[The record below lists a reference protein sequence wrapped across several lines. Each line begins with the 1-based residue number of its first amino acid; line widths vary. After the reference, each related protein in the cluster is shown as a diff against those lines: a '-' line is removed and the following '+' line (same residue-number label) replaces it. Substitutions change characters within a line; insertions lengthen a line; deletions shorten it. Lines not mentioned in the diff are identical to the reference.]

1 MEKLDLRPDGL
12 YRHQPA
18 TDAAWGRG
26 NGFAALGV
34 ALTLSELPRGTEA
47 HAHALRSYRNLMATL
62 LQWQTR
68 DGLWRNVV
76 DYPGAYAEFTA
87 TSMIGFA
94 LQRGLRNRWISGHR
108 YSDAVE
114 RAWRAVNSRT
124 SSSGTFID
132 VCEST
137 ARMTSLDQYLKRTA
151 ILGEDARGGAMAM
164 LFATELMEK

>member
-1 MEKLDLRPDGL
+1 
-12 YRHQPA
+12 
-18 TDAAWGRG
+18 
-26 NGFAALGV
+26 
-34 ALTLSELPRGTEA
+34 
-47 HAHALRSYRNLMATL
+47 
-62 LQWQTR
+62 
-68 DGLWRNVV
+68 
-76 DYPGAYAEFTA
+76 
-87 TSMIGFA
+87 MIGFA
-94 LQRGLRNRWISGHR
+94 LQRGLRNGWISGRR

-114 RAWRAVNSRT
+114 RAWLAVNSRT